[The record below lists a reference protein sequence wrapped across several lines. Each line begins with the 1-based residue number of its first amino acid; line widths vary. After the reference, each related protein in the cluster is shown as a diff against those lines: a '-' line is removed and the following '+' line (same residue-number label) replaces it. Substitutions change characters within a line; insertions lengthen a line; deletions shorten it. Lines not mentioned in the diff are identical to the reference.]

1 MVVLDQREEDCLQ
14 NLYLHVSDPVDLGV
28 LDILYHKYVDEEL
41 YHKQAYC
48 RHPAVAWAEYQFVQ
62 ECVVESFEQRRE
74 ISRGRGLASW
84 RAPGLTLPP
93 GRSHDLKTETV

>member
-41 YHKQAYC
+41 YH
-48 RHPAVAWAEYQFVQ
+48 
-62 ECVVESFEQRRE
+62 
-74 ISRGRGLASW
+74 
-84 RAPGLTLPP
+84 
-93 GRSHDLKTETV
+93 